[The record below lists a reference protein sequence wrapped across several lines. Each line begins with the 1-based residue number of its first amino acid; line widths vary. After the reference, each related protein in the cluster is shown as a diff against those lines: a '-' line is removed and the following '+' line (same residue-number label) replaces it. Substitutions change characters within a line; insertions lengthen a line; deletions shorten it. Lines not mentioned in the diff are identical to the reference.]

1 MCDSM
6 KQFKE
11 EMEKRGLFRKITV
24 AANLIPPPYSL
35 HIPFPFGLL

>member
-11 EMEKRGLFRKITV
+11 EMEKRGFFRKITV
-24 AANLIPPPYSL
+24 AANLIPPPRPVL
-35 HIPFPFGLL
+35 TRIF